1 MQAHLKFLRR
11 KLAHRAGSWL
21 NRVSSIANTPLSANV
36 VLTTTRHELAE
47 TQLYPFHFYRDV
59 LAQKHGLRYTQ
70 IEVESLVGPEAG
82 HLHGTEQHKQ
92 VKRVFFQPAFEMPP
106 EQAVQALQRLAHAY
120 PNAKIAYLDWYAPLH
135 IRPALYADPYID
147 IYVKKQ
153 TYANFAE
160 YSKPTLGD
168 TNLNDYY
175 AKRHGLPD
183 APQQFTLPPGFEHK
197 LRLGS
202 NFGLSALM
210 VDWFLGASPTQS
222 NRDIDL
228 HARIAVNGVPWYQV
242 MRQEAKDAV
251 QKLSNLNI
259 ASEGRVRRHQFFAE
273 MVRSKLC
280 FSPFGYGEVCWRD
293 YEAHATG
300 ALLLKPDM
308 SHLRVLPDI
317 FVPYETYVPLQW
329 DLSDFADKVA
339 EYLQDHTARA
349 KITAQAFEV
358 NSAWIKSREYA
369 ATIAAWC
376 S

>member
-1 MQAHLKFLRR
+1 MQAHLNFLRR

-21 NRVSSIANTPLSANV
+21 NRISTLANTPQSVNV

-59 LAQKHGLRYTQ
+59 LAHKYGVRYTQ
-70 IEVESLVGPEAG
+70 IEVESLVGPGADR
-82 HLHGTEQHKQ
+82 LHGTGQHKQ
-92 VKRVFFQPAFEMPP
+92 VKRVFFQPAFEMAPK
-106 EQAVQALQRLAHAY
+106 QAVQALQRLAHAY

-135 IRPALYADPYID
+135 IRPALYADPFID

-153 TYANFAE
+153 TYANFSD

-175 AKRHGLPD
+175 ARRHELPD
-183 APQQFTLPPGFEHK
+183 APQQFTPPAGFEQK
-197 LRLGS
+197 MRLGS

-210 VDWFLGASPTQS
+210 VDWFLGAPPTQA

-228 HARIAVNGVPWYQV
+228 HARIAIKGVPWYQA

-251 QKLSNLNI
+251 QKLEGVNVV
-259 ASEGRVRRHQFFAE
+259 SEGRVRRHQFFAE

-308 SHLRVLPDI
+308 SHLKVLPDI
-317 FVPYETYVPLQW
+317 FIPYETYVPLEW
-329 DLSDFADKVA
+329 DLSDFAGKVA
-339 EYLQDHTARA
+339 EYLKNPAARA
-349 KITAQAFEV
+349 KIAAQAFEV

-369 ATIAAWC
+369 ATIAVWC
-376 S
+376 